1 MIDAYKE
8 YNFRWITHGKFVRM
22 GQKVGITE
30 KVIDLE
36 LTKLGKRITASV
48 PKVIAKLSQKHPA
61 EVYGKIQKGIETRLS
76 QLSV

>member
-1 MIDAYKE
+1 MKIEKE

-22 GQKVGITE
+22 GQKAGITE

-36 LTKLGKRITASV
+36 LAKLRKRITVAV
-48 PKVIAKLSQKHPA
+48 PKVMSKLSERYPA
-61 EVYGKIQKGIETRLS
+61 EVYSKIQRGIENRLS